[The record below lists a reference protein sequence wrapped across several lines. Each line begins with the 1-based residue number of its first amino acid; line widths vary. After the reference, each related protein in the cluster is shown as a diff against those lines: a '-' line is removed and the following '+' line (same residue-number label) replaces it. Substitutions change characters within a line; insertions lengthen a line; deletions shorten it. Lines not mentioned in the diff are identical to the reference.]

1 METLGNTAFHA
12 VAAMGAMLLIWLLM
26 GKRQLAEFSP
36 LDFAV
41 SITAGTVAGAGI
53 ADPRIELNRTI
64 AALVILGLLQLTV
77 SWLGIKFR
85 LVYKTVNHKPTVLV
99 ENGNIIKANLA
110 KVRMPVVVL
119 LQLLREK
126 GVFDIMEVETA
137 IFEPQGHLSVL
148 KKAQYLPITPQQLAL
163 SVEPN
168 RILIPVILEGELQIS
183 LLKKLGFSADEIDSF
198 RNQHQNTIGDVFVAF
213 MDNKHRLYVTTDNVQ
228 ESGLFGR

>member
-1 METLGNTAFHA
+1 MPF
-12 VAAMGAMLLIWLLM
+12 
-26 GKRQLAEFSP
+26 LA
-36 LDFAV
+36 
-41 SITAGTVAGAGI
+41 
-53 ADPRIELNRTI
+53 N
-64 AALVILGLLQLTV
+64 
-77 SWLGIKFR
+77 
-85 LVYKTVNHKPTVLV
+85 
-99 ENGNIIKANLA
+99 
-110 KVRMPVVVL
+110 
-119 LQLLREK
+119 
-126 GVFDIMEVETA
+126 
-137 IFEPQGHLSVL
+137 LSVL